1 MNTQPLLEVV
11 DLHKTYRVR
20 GGTVDA
26 VAGVTFDLRAGQTL
40 GIVGESGSGKSTV
53 ARMLVGLEQP
63 DAGRI
68 VVCGRAT
75 DRPSHGRA
83 ERLAR
88 ARSIQIVFQDP
99 YLSLDPRLPVGAAIE
114 SALGLHTQLSPPDR
128 RQRVID
134 LLVQVGLGEGAAP
147 ALPRRLSG
155 GERQRVAI
163 ARALAVRPSVLVL
176 DEAVS
181 ALDVSVQAQVLNLL
195 ADIRRETGV
204 ALVFISHDLAV
215 VRHVCDQT
223 LVMHRG
229 QVVERGATQGL
240 LDSPQ
245 HPYTQLLR
253 DAVPRPGWSPEEVV
267 RAKARLGDESTGRAP
282 ASAKPSSLSRI

>member
-1 MNTQPLLEVV
+1 MNTDPLLEVV
-11 DLHKTYRVR
+11 DLRKSYRVR
-20 GGTVDA
+20 GGTVEA
-26 VAGVTFDLRAGQTL
+26 VGGVTFDLRAGQAL

-53 ARMLVGLEQP
+53 ARILVGLEQP
-63 DAGRI
+63 DGGRI
-68 VVCGRAT
+68 VVCGRALEG
-75 DRPSHGRA
+75 RPHGRT

-88 ARSIQIVFQDP
+88 ARSLQIVFQDP
-99 YLSLDPRLPVGAAIE
+99 YLSLDPRQAVGSAIE
-114 SALGLHTQLSPPDR
+114 AALSLHAVLSRSER
-128 RQRVID
+128 RQRVVD
-134 LLVQVGLGEGAAP
+134 LLVQVGLGERTAA

-163 ARALAVRPSVLVL
+163 ARALAVRPAVLVL

-181 ALDVSVQAQVLNLL
+181 ALDVSVQAQVLDLL
-195 ADIRRETGV
+195 QEIRRETGI

-215 VRHVCDQT
+215 VRHLCDQT

-229 QVVERGATQGL
+229 QVVERGATRRL
-240 LDSPQ
+240 LDSPR

-267 RAKARLGDESTGRAP
+267 RAKQARTDD
-282 ASAKPSSLSRI
+282 SLSRI

>member
-1 MNTQPLLEVV
+1 MNTSPRLEVV
-11 DLHKTYRVR
+11 DLHKSYRVR

-26 VAGVTFDLRAGQTL
+26 VAGVTFDLPAGQTL

-53 ARMLVGLEQP
+53 ARMLVGLERP
-63 DAGRI
+63 DAGQI
-68 VVCGRAT
+68 VVCGRSAAG
-75 DRPSHGRA
+75 PSRGRT
-83 ERLAR
+83 ERIAR
-88 ARSIQIVFQDP
+88 ARAIQIVFQDP
-99 YLSLDPRLPVGAAIE
+99 YLSLDPRLAVGAAIE
-114 SALGLHTQLSPPDR
+114 ATLRLHTELSPPDR
-128 RQRVID
+128 RRRVID
-134 LLVQVGLGEGAAP
+134 LLVQVGLGEGVAGT
-147 ALPRRLSG
+147 LPRRLSG

-163 ARALAVRPSVLVL
+163 ARALAVRPSVLIL

-195 ADIRRETGV
+195 ADIRRETDI

-229 QVVERGATQGL
+229 QVVERGATRGL

-253 DAVPRPGWSPEEVV
+253 DAVPRPGWCPEEVV
-267 RAKARLGDESTGRAP
+267 RAKERLRDKLADGEP
-282 ASAKPSSLSRI
+282 VPEKASRLSRI